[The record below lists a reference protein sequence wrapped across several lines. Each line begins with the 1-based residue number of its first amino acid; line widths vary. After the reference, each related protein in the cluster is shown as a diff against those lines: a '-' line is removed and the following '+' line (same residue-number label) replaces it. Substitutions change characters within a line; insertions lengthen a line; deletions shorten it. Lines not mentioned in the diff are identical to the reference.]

1 MAGPDDDSDKTE
13 EPTQRK
19 LEQAH
24 EQGDVIKSME
34 VGTFFGLVAVTA
46 VVGLTGS
53 GMTGILVPSL
63 RGLVEHAADISVD
76 GGGLRCMLF
85 GQDAGAVTL
94 CGCLCHGSVGLELW
108 AAAFRQSRP
117 RVLARSLRRRVRC
130 FPPWRTGRSLRPQ
143 SCRWS
148 FRRTRCGHAWA
159 RPPRHGGGRR
169 PGSKWTGCPGA

>member
-1 MAGPDDDSDKTE
+1 MAGSDDDSDKTE

-76 GGGLRCMLF
+76 GGGLR
-85 GQDAGAVTL
+85 
-94 CGCLCHGSVGLELW
+94 
-108 AAAFRQSRP
+108 R
-117 RVLARSLRRRVRC
+117 LR
-130 FPPWRTGRSLRPQ
+130 
-143 SCRWS
+143 
-148 FRRTRCGHAWA
+148 GH
-159 RPPRHGGGRR
+159 
-169 PGSKWTGCPGA
+169 